1 MPEHLF
7 NATFF
12 ACRFVWQVL
21 SCVRLCA
28 NEFYDSAIDNS
39 IFCHQV
45 NSAVAR
51 VLFAAESLKRC
62 WIVALCCCCVMNLM
76 MGIDSSRILMC
87 LMNFDL
93 LAQVRA
99 AAAAKEADARRAQD
113 RSDLYMCLA
122 LRPLPTFVTLR
133 MHVLFQ
139 IPIVSKLP

>member
-1 MPEHLF
+1 
-7 NATFF
+7 
-12 ACRFVWQVL
+12 
-21 SCVRLCA
+21 
-28 NEFYDSAIDNS
+28 
-39 IFCHQV
+39 
-45 NSAVAR
+45 
-51 VLFAAESLKRC
+51 
-62 WIVALCCCCVMNLM
+62 MNLM